1 MASCENVSQPLL
13 FREGTLCS
21 VRHFTWSVLRP
32 VKSSLG
38 NLWVRTLSITRGLRW
53 AKRNREGT
61 DLGNQ
66 RTFKSIRL
74 LRMKDRNAD
83 LYRKTLLL
91 AEIVKQNRITELR
104 LKQEKIKHPQI
115 KREIAK
121 MIEYLQNN

>member
-1 MASCENVSQPLL
+1 M
-13 FREGTLCS
+13 
-21 VRHFTWSVLRP
+21 
-32 VKSSLG
+32 
-38 NLWVRTLSITRGLRW
+38 
-53 AKRNREGT
+53 
-61 DLGNQ
+61 GNQ

-74 LRMKDRNAD
+74 LKMKDRNAD